1 MKVSFPQ
8 KQLVSLLS
16 RQLVRNNQV
25 FKHLGRTSGHPAGL
39 EDAGGEE
46 GVLLETGPAGDELE
60 ELKTSTEEE
69 TDDVGDPEVGDDTG
83 AELEEELEEEDDE

>member
-46 GVLLETGPAGDELE
+46 VVLLETGPAGDELE
-60 ELKTSTEEE
+60 GLETSTEEE
-69 TDDVGDPEVGDDTG
+69 IDEVEDPEVGDDAGG
-83 AELEEELEEEDDE
+83 AELEEPEEEDHE